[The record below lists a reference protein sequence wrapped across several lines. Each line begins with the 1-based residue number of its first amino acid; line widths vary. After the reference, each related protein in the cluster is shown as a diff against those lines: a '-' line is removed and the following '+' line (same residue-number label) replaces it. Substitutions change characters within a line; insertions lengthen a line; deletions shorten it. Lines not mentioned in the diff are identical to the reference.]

1 MKMQRSTIAK
11 TNLTKKNK
19 VGVLKFPNF
28 KTYSKTI
35 VIKTD
40 TGMRIEYR

>member
-1 MKMQRSTIAK
+1 MQRSTIAK

-19 VGVLKFPNF
+19 VKFPNF
-28 KTYSKTI
+28 ETYSKTI

-40 TGMRIEYR
+40 IGMRIEYR